1 MPVAPSSPVLRLKN
15 VFRHYQMS
23 WGGRGQHC
31 TWLRSILIDAGKKKR
46 DRWINLIMTIKSDF
60 TPTSFCA
67 RVCLVAQSCPTLC
80 DSMDCS
86 PPGSSVH
93 GILQARIP
101 EWLAIPFSG
110 GSSPP
115 RERTCVSCFTR
126 EFSIIW
132 ATREADNQL
141 RWLNKMAV
149 VQEDTKL
156 QSELRKKTE
165 Q

>member
-67 RVCLVAQSCPTLC
+67 RVCLVAQLCPTLC

-93 GILQARIP
+93 EIFQIRIL
-101 EWLAIPFSG
+101 EWVAISYSRGPS
-110 GSSPP
+110 
-115 RERTCVSCFTR
+115 
-126 EFSIIW
+126 
-132 ATREADNQL
+132 QL
-141 RWLNKMAV
+141 RIKPASLASPALAGGFFTTVPPGKPKSTIC
-149 VQEDTKL
+149 QYKIKIKI
-156 QSELRKKTE
+156 KKKHKS
-165 Q
+165 

>member
-67 RVCLVAQSCPTLC
+67 RVCLVAQLCPTLC

-86 PPGSSVH
+86 PPGSSSRQKYWSEYPFPSLGDLPNP
-93 GILQARIP
+93 GIELGSPALQADSLPLSSQGSP
-101 EWLAIPFSG
+101 EFQT
-110 GSSPP
+110 SS
-115 RERTCVSCFTR
+115 
-126 EFSIIW
+126 
-132 ATREADNQL
+132 
-141 RWLNKMAV
+141 
-149 VQEDTKL
+149 
-156 QSELRKKTE
+156 TE
-165 Q
+165 